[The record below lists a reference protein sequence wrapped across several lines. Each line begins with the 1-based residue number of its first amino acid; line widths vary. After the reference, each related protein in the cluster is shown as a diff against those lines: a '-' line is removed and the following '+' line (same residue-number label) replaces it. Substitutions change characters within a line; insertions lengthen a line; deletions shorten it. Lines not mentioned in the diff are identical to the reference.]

1 MGATVVKGGVL
12 AVDGVLY
19 VTAPDNVWALDAQD
33 GRELWHFYWRT
44 RGGTHIGNRGA
55 AMWGNYLFFVTPDDY
70 LISLDARTG
79 RERWHKEIAPFS
91 QQYFLTSAPVV
102 VGNHVI
108 VGTGNDLDSPGY
120 LMSFDPETGEQQ
132 WRWYAVPMNPG
143 DPGLDT
149 WKNLDAA
156 RNGGGHPWLP
166 GSYDP
171 ETRLYIFGTGNPTP
185 AYTSARAA
193 RATTSSPAPSS
204 RSTWTPA
211 RWPGTS
217 RRRRTTRTTGIRRR
231 RRSWWTAPST
241 ASRASWW

>member
-1 MGATVVKGGVL
+1 MGVAAGGRTGPRRAGHRRRRSARSRPTTIVGGVGDNDFVGATVVKGGVL
-12 AVDGVLY
+12 AVNGVLY

-120 LMSFDPETGEQQ
+120 LHVVRSRRP
-132 WRWYAVPMNPG
+132 ASSS
-143 DPGLDT
+143 
-149 WKNLDAA
+149 
-156 RNGGGHPWLP
+156 GGG
-166 GSYDP
+166 
-171 ETRLYIFGTGNPTP
+171 TRC
-185 AYTSARAA
+185 R
-193 RATTSSPAPSS
+193 
-204 RSTWTPA
+204 
-211 RWPGTS
+211 
-217 RRRRTTRTTGIRRR
+217 
-231 RRSWWTAPST
+231 
-241 ASRASWW
+241 